1 MLAHLVSKM
10 QNNIAAHIVNRVD
23 RILHT
28 GTLYGPYLTE
38 RNRGGSSNLANSGDS
53 FTRVQ

>member
-1 MLAHLVSKM
+1 MLAHVVSKM

-38 RNRGGSSNLANSGDS
+38 RNRGGSSNLANGGDS
-53 FTRVQ
+53 FTRMQ